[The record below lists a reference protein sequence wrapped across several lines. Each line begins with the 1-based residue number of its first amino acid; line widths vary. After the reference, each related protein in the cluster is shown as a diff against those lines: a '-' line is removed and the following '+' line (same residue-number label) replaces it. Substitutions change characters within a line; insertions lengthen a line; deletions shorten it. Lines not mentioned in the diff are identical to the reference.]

1 MADKLVIIDD
11 RWCWRIVWEIDD
23 GDDIGAHLG
32 DMPKKLFYAPQPP
45 NRDDAEGWL
54 AEHEAIAIYN
64 EAKAARDDSVTRDS
78 DGFGWESQRDAKD
91 ALRRIKAAIK
101 IGLSK
106 RPWPQW
112 AKEALKNGWRAPKG
126 WQP

>member
-1 MADKLVIIDD
+1 MADRLIVQQDK
-11 RWCWRIVWEIDD
+11 WHWRIVWEIEED
-23 GDDIGAHLG
+23 GSTDGHLG
-32 DMPKKLFYAPQPP
+32 DMPRRELSRPAPKDREDAKTWYAE
-45 NRDDAEGWL
+45 R
-54 AEHEAIAIYN
+54 
-64 EAKAARDDSVTRDS
+64 EAKAIYDEARKARDTSCGRDTEGFWWEEQS
-78 DGFGWESQRDAKD
+78 DARA

-112 AKEALKNGWRAPKG
+112 AKDALKHGWRAPKG